1 MKAFLLSA
9 GLGKRL
15 RPITNEIP
23 KCLVPINNIPLI
35 EYWFR
40 LFRKYGI
47 KDILINTH
55 YLHEKIMSYIETNA
69 KDLNISIK
77 YEPNLLGSLG
87 CILINKDFISRD
99 ESFLVFYSDNLT
111 NLNLRNFISYHKSH
125 EFPITMGL
133 FRCSNPRQSGIFI
146 NKKGQK
152 FAIFSTMY
160 GDGIYLDN
168 NGDSYGVDSGTIGA
182 YPIES
187 FDEVNELGQ
196 GVEFIDEGN
205 VDYDEET
212 GIISFGNIH
221 IHTDPFDEVNDSN

>member
-1 MKAFLLSA
+1 MRNPNINRGTLPPGLYYLGDLTYLLNNEDYDEVM
-9 GLGKRL
+9 GK
-15 RPITNEIP
+15 TE
-23 KCLVPINNIPLI
+23 
-35 EYWFR
+35 
-40 LFRKYGI
+40 
-47 KDILINTH
+47 
-55 YLHEKIMSYIETNA
+55 
-69 KDLNISIK
+69 
-77 YEPNLLGSLG
+77 
-87 CILINKDFISRD
+87 
-99 ESFLVFYSDNLT
+99 
-111 NLNLRNFISYHKSH
+111 
-125 EFPITMGL
+125 
-133 FRCSNPRQSGIFI
+133 NPRQSGIFI

-196 GVEFIDEGN
+196 GVEFIDEVN
-205 VDYDEET
+205 VDYDEEA